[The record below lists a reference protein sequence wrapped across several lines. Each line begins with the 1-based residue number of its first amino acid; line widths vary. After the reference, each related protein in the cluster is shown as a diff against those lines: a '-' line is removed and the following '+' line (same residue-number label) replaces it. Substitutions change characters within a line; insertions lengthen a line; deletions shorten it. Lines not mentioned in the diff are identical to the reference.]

1 MRQTRYRIAHISD
14 SAAFVARRLWH
25 APWNVPRGMADEPDL
40 VELLRDL
47 IDIGIALTT
56 ERSMP
61 VLLGRILSE
70 ARRITRAEAGTL
82 FFCEGDLLRFAVT
95 QNDVLEGRYSSAELN
110 SRYSGRSVPVD
121 ASSLAGWAALRNE
134 IVNVADAYTLAPDT
148 PYTFNAV
155 FDAQAD
161 YQTHSVLAVPLQG
174 PGGPVIGVLQLI
186 NALDDK
192 GRIVPFHRGWE
203 PLVRALS
210 SLAAVALDNVRVHEL
225 AHRDPLTGL
234 YNRRYFTLRMEEELR
249 RHARSGQSIALLLVE
264 ITRLGVVNDEGTGRA
279 GDDVRRALAATL
291 IEEPPRGFSVT
302 ARHDNDTFAVLL
314 TDTNKAVALEYAR
327 RVLRAIG
334 RRGFAHGDVTVCI
347 GVAALP
353 EDAATN
359 EEVLRAAD
367 RALYRA
373 RQTGAGVT
381 AAGPGV

>member
-1 MRQTRYRIAHISD
+1 
-14 SAAFVARRLWH
+14 
-25 APWNVPRGMADEPDL
+25 MADEPDL

-56 ERSMP
+56 ERSTP
-61 VLLGRILSE
+61 VLLSRILRE

-82 FFCEGDLLRFAVT
+82 FFCEGDQLRFAVT
-95 QNDVLEGRYSSAELN
+95 QNDVLEGRYSASELN
-110 SRYSGRSVPVD
+110 SRYSGHSVPVD

-134 IVNVADAYTLAPDT
+134 IVNVADAYTLAPDC

-161 YQTHSVLAVPLQG
+161 YQTHSVLAVPLQA

-186 NALDDK
+186 NALDAK

-210 SLAAVALDNVRVHEL
+210 SLAAVALDNARVHEL
-225 AHRDPLTGL
+225 AHRDALTGL

-249 RHARSGQSIALLLVE
+249 RQARSDQPMALLLVE
-264 ITRLGVVNDEGTGRA
+264 VNRA
-279 GDDVRRALAATL
+279 SDAGRRALAALL

-302 ARHDNDTFAVLL
+302 ARYDDDTFAVLL
-314 TDTNKAVALEYAR
+314 TDTSKADALDYGR
-327 RVLRAIG
+327 RVLRASG
-334 RRGFAHGDVTVCI
+334 RRSFAQGDVRVSV
-347 GVAALP
+347 GVAVVP
-353 EDAATN
+353 EDAATS
-359 EEVLRAAD
+359 EEVVRAAD

-373 RQTGAGVT
+373 RQTGARVA

>member
-1 MRQTRYRIAHISD
+1 
-14 SAAFVARRLWH
+14 
-25 APWNVPRGMADEPDL
+25 MADEPDL
-40 VELLRDL
+40 VELLQEL
-47 IDIGIALTT
+47 VDIGIALTT

-82 FFCEGDLLRFAVT
+82 FFCEGDQLRFAVT

-110 SRYSGRSVPVD
+110 SRYTGRVVPVD

-134 IVNVADAYTLAPDT
+134 IVNVPDAYTLAPDS

-186 NALDDK
+186 NALDNK

-225 AHRDPLTGL
+225 AYRDALTGL
-234 YNRRYFTLRMEEELR
+234 YNRRYFALRMEEELR
-249 RHARSGQSIALLLVE
+249 RQARSGQPLSLLLVE
-264 ITRLGVVNDEGTGRA
+264 VGGANDNA
-279 GDDVRRALAATL
+279 RRALAATL
-291 IEEPPRGFSVT
+291 IEEPARGFSVT
-302 ARHDNDTFAVLL
+302 GRHDADTFAVLL
-314 TDTNKAVALEYAR
+314 ADTNKAGAVEYAR
-327 RVLRAIG
+327 RVLRAVG
-334 RRGFAHGDVTVCI
+334 RRGFAHGDVTVSM

-359 EEVLRAAD
+359 EELLRAAD

-373 RQTGAGVT
+373 RQSNAGVT

>member
-1 MRQTRYRIAHISD
+1 MRQTIYRSARVSD
-14 SAAFVARRLWH
+14 FATFVARRLWH
-25 APWNVPRGMADEPDL
+25 APWNVTEGMADEPDL
-40 VELLRDL
+40 VELLQEL

-82 FFCEGDLLRFAVT
+82 FFCEGDQLRFAVT
-95 QNDVLEGRYSSAELN
+95 QNDVLEGRLSSAELN
-110 SRYSGRSVPVD
+110 SRYSGRVVPVD
-121 ASSLAGWAALRNE
+121 GSSLAGWAALRNE
-134 IVNVADAYTLAPDT
+134 IVNVPDAYTLAPDA

-161 YQTHSVLAVPLQG
+161 YQTHSVLAVPLRG
-174 PGGPVIGVLQLI
+174 PHGPVIGVLQLI
-186 NALDDK
+186 NALDGK

-225 AHRDPLTGL
+225 SYRDALTGL
-234 YNRRYFTLRMEEELR
+234 YNRSYSTLRMEEELR
-249 RHARSGQSIALLLVE
+249 RHARFGHPVSLVLVE
-264 ITRLGVVNDEGTGRA
+264 VGGA
-279 GDDVRRALAATL
+279 DDDARRAMAATL
-291 IEEPPRGFSVT
+291 VEEPARGFSVT
-302 ARHDNDTFAVLL
+302 SRHDADTFAVLL
-314 TDTNKAVALEYAR
+314 ADTNKFGAVEYAR
-327 RVLRAIG
+327 RVLRAVG
-334 RRGFAHGDVTVCI
+334 RRGLAHGDVTVSI

-359 EEVLRAAD
+359 EELLRAAD

-373 RQTGAGVT
+373 RQSGAGIT

>member
-1 MRQTRYRIAHISD
+1 
-14 SAAFVARRLWH
+14 
-25 APWNVPRGMADEPDL
+25 MADEPDL
-40 VELLRDL
+40 VELLQEL

-82 FFCEGDLLRFAVT
+82 FFCEGDQLRFAVT
-95 QNDVLEGRYSSAELN
+95 QNDVLEGRLSSAELN
-110 SRYSGRSVPVD
+110 SRYSGRVVPVD
-121 ASSLAGWAALRNE
+121 GSSLAGWAALRNE
-134 IVNVADAYTLAPDT
+134 IVNVPDAYTLAPDA
-148 PYTFNAV
+148 PYMFNAV

-161 YQTHSVLAVPLQG
+161 YQTHSVLAVPLRG
-174 PGGPVIGVLQLI
+174 PHGPVIGVLQLI

-225 AHRDPLTGL
+225 SYRDALTGL
-234 YNRRYFTLRMEEELR
+234 YNRSYFTLRMEEELR
-249 RHARSGQSIALLLVE
+249 RHARFGHPLSLVLVE
-264 ITRLGVVNDEGTGRA
+264 VGGA
-279 GDDVRRALAATL
+279 DDYARRAMAATL
-291 IEEPPRGFSVT
+291 VEEPARGFSVT
-302 ARHDNDTFAVLL
+302 SRHDADTFAALL
-314 TDTNKAVALEYAR
+314 ADTNKLGALEYAR
-327 RVLRAIG
+327 RVLRAVG
-334 RRGFAHGDVTVCI
+334 RRGLAHGDVTVSI

-359 EEVLRAAD
+359 EELLRAAD

-373 RQTGAGVT
+373 RQSGAGVT